1 MTPTQRAAALA
12 AYRDRKPPAGVYA
25 LHCAGTGQVWVGSSP
40 DLDKIAN
47 RHWFTLGQGTHPNAS
62 LQAAFDAQGRA
73 GFQFDILEILPD
85 DTMALSRARLL
96 EKARDKHIA
105 DLSALRL

>member
-1 MTPTQRAAALA
+1 MTPAQRAAALA

-25 LHCAGTGQVWVGSSP
+25 LRCAGTGQVWVGSSP

-47 RHWFTLGQGTHPNAS
+47 RHWFTLAQGTHPNAG

-73 GFQFDILEILPD
+73 GFRFDIL

-96 EKARDKHIA
+96 DKARDKHVA
-105 DLSALRL
+105 DLSARRL